1 MTKEEFNQI
10 DAFGVGG
17 PNTAFAQY
25 FVGESFLKPLT
36 DMKAGEIP
44 IFNVTFEPGCRNN
57 WHIHHASKGGGQV
70 LICTAGSGWYQ
81 EWGKPAVSLEEGN
94 VIVIPAN
101 VKHWHGAKK
110 DSWFSHIT
118 FEPSGEDTSN
128 EWLEKVGD
136 EEYKAL
142 GEDKK

>member
-1 MTKEEFNQI
+1 MTKEEFSNI
-10 DAFGVGG
+10 DAFGVGD

-25 FVGESFLKPLT
+25 FIGNSFLKPLT

-57 WHIHHASKGGGQV
+57 WHIHHATKGGGQV

-81 EWGKPAVSLEEGN
+81 EWGKPPVSLEAGK
-94 VIVIPAN
+94 VVVIPPN

-118 FEPSGEDTSN
+118 FEPSGENTSN
-128 EWLEKVGD
+128 EWLEAVSD
-136 EEYKAL
+136 EEYNKL
-142 GEDKK
+142 